1 MLPITL
7 PNQDEGEGLQMRREV
22 DDGVLEVR
30 QKKLSEAD
38 APLSF
43 VARMLSYPS
52 PTQDER
58 EGLQMRR
65 KVDDGVLLVR
75 RGNFTKQMLPYHSS
89 SNTTFYAGTHNP
101 LVNLKEY
108 P

>member
-1 MLPITL
+1 MHPI
-7 PNQDEGEGLQMRREV
+7 
-22 DDGVLEVR
+22 
-30 QKKLSEAD
+30 LSNN
-38 APLSF
+38 
-43 VARMLSYPS
+43 
-52 PTQDER
+52 QDER

-75 RGNFTKQMLPYHSS
+75 RGNFPQQMRPITSHHQDEREGLQMRREVDDGVLLVRRGDFPQQMLPYHSS

-101 LVNLKEY
+101 LVNPTVY